1 MPIQQMMLGSGGVS
15 DGEFIDNM
23 FGIEARDGTG
33 GTKQVTNGV
42 NLSADGGLVI
52 TKVRTATGGPTEDY
66 TFVDTV
72 RGTGKIV
79 SSDRDVAEQTDNSGS
94 LNSFNT
100 NGYTIPAGQRSNYN
114 TGYYVDWCFKKQ
126 EKFFDVVQYTGN
138 GNSGRTVAHNL
149 GSVPGSIWIKRTD
162 NTADWQVYHRSV
174 GNTKYLMLNKTDAE
188 TTATNVWN
196 DTTPT
201 ASVFTLGNSNNV
213 NNDGAT
219 YIAYLFAHDE
229 ESFGVGGDNSV
240 IACGSYTGNGSNAG
254 PTVTL
259 GWEPSLIIV
268 KRIDGGTGP
277 WYIVDNMRGFSD
289 KSSGIQEMYMN
300 VDDFETDGNWARP
313 ISTGF
318 KLTASGQYTNDNGD
332 DYLYIAVRISDGYV
346 GRPAT
351 AGSDVFTPVKGSSG
365 VPLFKT
371 PDTRVVDFHFAKD
384 YDIVK
389 DWNVSSRLFQKI
401 RLELNTNIAD
411 DSNDYQEG
419 DYNNGWGSYTGG
431 DGSRMAYCF
440 KRHAGFDQV
449 PYDGT
454 GGNRTISHSLGRKP
468 EMMWCKRRDTTSD
481 WTVYHKD
488 AYPTNDALA
497 HVYPLH
503 LNTNAAP
510 TADYA
515 AAFNTA
521 PTESVFGLGNDA
533 DTNANNGDY
542 IMLLW
547 ASVDGISKCGKYTG
561 SSSSFTVD
569 LGFQPRFIIIKKTSG
584 TGNWTT
590 FDTVVGWAKQTMGG
604 AETTKYLVIN
614 DNGGTTVPAVVSGS
628 NIVCYPVASGVYF
641 TGLENSLYGN
651 VNVDGE
657 KYIYYAHA

>member
-15 DGEFIDNM
+15 DGEFIDNV
-23 FGIEARDGTG
+23 FGIEARQGTS

-52 TKVRTATGGPTEDY
+52 TKVRAATGGPTEDW
-66 TFVDTV
+66 TWVDTV
-72 RGTGKIV
+72 RGTGKLLA
-79 SSDRDVAEQTDNSGS
+79 SDLDSAEATDNSGS
-94 LNSFNT
+94 LSSFNT
-100 NGYTIPAGQRSNYN
+100 NGYTIPAGQRSNYS
-114 TGYYVDWCFKKQ
+114 TGTYVDYAFKEQ
-126 EKFFDVVQYTGN
+126 AKFFDIVEYTGN
-138 GNSGRTVAHNL
+138 QTARSISHNL
-149 GSVPGSIWIKRTD
+149 GSIPGFIIVKS
-162 NTADWQVYHRSV
+162 
-174 GNTKYLMLNKTDAE
+174 
-188 TTATNVWN
+188 TTNTNVWTCCHRYN
-196 DTTPT
+196 Y
-201 ASVFTLGNSNNV
+201 AKHFHLGQYGANSAGNSNSYFSGTPTDSVFSVTNHTEI
-213 NNDGAT
+213 NQTGQT
-219 YIAYLFAHDE
+219 FIAYLFAHDE
-229 ESFGVGGDNSV
+229 GSFGVGGDNS
-240 IACGSYTGNGSNAG
+240 ISYCGSYTGNGSNNG
-254 PTVTL
+254 PNVNI
-259 GWEPSLIIV
+259 GWEPSLIIM
-268 KRIDGGTGP
+268 KRTGGSGS
-277 WYIVDNMRGFSD
+277 WYVVDNMRGFSD
-289 KSSGIQEMYMN
+289 KSSGIQEMYLQ
-300 VDDFETDGNWARP
+300 VDDFETDGNWAKP
-313 ISTGF
+313 TSTGF
-318 KLTASGQYTNDNGD
+318 KITASSTAYNNNGET
-332 DYLYIAVRISDGYV
+332 YIFYAVRISDGYV
-346 GRPAT
+346 GKPAA
-351 AGSDVFTPVKGSSG
+351 AGSDVFTPIKGSANA
-365 VPLFKT
+365 PLFKT

-411 DSNDYQEG
+411 DSNSYQEG
-419 DYNNGWGSYTGG
+419 DFNNGWGSYTGG
-431 DGSRMAYCF
+431 DGSRMGYNF

-488 AYPTNDALA
+488 AYPSNDALA

-503 LNTNAAP
+503 LNTTAAP
-510 TADYA
+510 TSDGA
-515 AAFNTA
+515 AAFNSV

-584 TGNWTT
+584 TGNWIT